1 MQEAPTRTFVP
12 VMPSAED
19 CLILGLETLPAQRV
33 AQIQAMYD
41 GVPVGLCFLDRKMRF
56 VSLNRRL
63 ADMNGAP
70 VMAHLG
76 KTVEEVIPHLFPQ
89 IEPFI
94 RRALGGEPVLGVEV
108 QQGGPEQGCEAK
120 TVLLC
125 YQPARDEAGEV
136 LGVSVAV
143 MDITEHKRTENALR
157 ESVDHFRYMLELG
170 PHVPWVLNEK
180 GEVVAAS
187 PRWETLTGQTLEAA
201 LGNGW
206 QAMLHPEDLEPTLK
220 AMGAAL
226 TDGEAV
232 DIYYRVRGARGGWM
246 LMRSRGGPRFG
257 ATGNVIGVYGVV
269 EEVSRHSE
277 SPDTLE
283 MCEAEL

>member
-1 MQEAPTRTFVP
+1 MQAAAAKTFAPT
-12 VMPSAED
+12 MPPADGSP
-19 CLILGLETLPAQRV
+19 IMGLESLPAQRV
-33 AQIQAMYD
+33 AQIQAIYD
-41 GVPVGLCFLDRKMRF
+41 GLPVGLCFLDRKMRF

-76 KTVEEVIPHLFPQ
+76 KTVEEVIPHLFPP

-108 QQGGPEQGCEAK
+108 QQAGPEQGCEAK

-157 ESVDHFRYMLELG
+157 ESVGHFQHLLELG
-170 PHVPWVLNEK
+170 PHVPWVLNGQ

-187 PRWETLTGQTLEAA
+187 PRWEVLTGQRLEQA

-206 QAMLHPEDLEPTLK
+206 QEMLHPEDLGPTLK
-220 AMGAAL
+220 SIRASL
-226 TDGEAV
+226 EAGHSIDV
-232 DIYYRVRGARGGWM
+232 YYRIRSVRGGWI
-246 LMRSRGGPRFG
+246 LMRSRGAPRFG
-257 ATGNVIGVYGVV
+257 AAGNVIGVYGMV
-269 EEVSRHSE
+269 EEVSPHNE
-277 SPDTLE
+277 SPDPR
-283 MCEAEL
+283 